1 MFMVFLFF
9 DGVNMGVS
17 AYLEPST
24 ASATVHA
31 PVLSWAYVWKR
42 DRVAVDT

>member
-9 DGVNMGVS
+9 GGVNMGVS